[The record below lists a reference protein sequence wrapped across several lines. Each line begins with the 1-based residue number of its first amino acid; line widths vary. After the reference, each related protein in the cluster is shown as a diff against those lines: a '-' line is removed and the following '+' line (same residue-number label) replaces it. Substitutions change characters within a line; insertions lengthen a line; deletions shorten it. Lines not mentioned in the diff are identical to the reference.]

1 MERTSCC
8 QSRRPTEPA
17 GESLCLP
24 SPTCLQDGGAL
35 QSTGEHS
42 RAQRIDH
49 KATNFQR
56 VTTKVARHQP
66 VSVLRRRGFDSR
78 RLHHHNSFIINSL
91 ASEAG
96 ICPASTYSQDNAVTS
111 PRSPTSDSG
120 RQLAGAYQCS
130 NLIREARV
138 PAPVASSCEARYR
151 LPLVPPPVPQ
161 PSGEGIVN
169 AVCFPSNFCSAV
181 FR

>member
-42 RAQRIDH
+42 RAQRIDN

-78 RLHHHNSFIINSL
+78 RLH
-91 ASEAG
+91 
-96 ICPASTYSQDNAVTS
+96 
-111 PRSPTSDSG
+111 R
-120 RQLAGAYQCS
+120 CS
-130 NLIREARV
+130 NIAYHIDFQLVVGA
-138 PAPVASSCEARYR
+138 PAVDQFLFTQRSSRTTKVSFTR
-151 LPLVPPPVPQ
+151 
-161 PSGEGIVN
+161 G
-169 AVCFPSNFCSAV
+169 
-181 FR
+181 